1 MIKLLEPVTDF
12 FFNID
17 QKNFRHML
25 IATLGSV
32 IMLFLLLLYLQ
43 FNSVKKIKREM
54 KKVNNER
61 IQTKE
66 LLEKNE
72 ILKKQQIRVEEL
84 IAQDKQFKLKEFID
98 QMLEKLNISIKT
110 SSIRPKELENLR
122 SQGYEEIRMEMEL
135 VKLNTKQL
143 TDLLN
148 QLQQSKR
155 IDIKK
160 LEITKSKKDPT
171 IDVQLI
177 ITTLQKK
184 TEATDELEAE

>member
-1 MIKLLEPVTDF
+1 
-12 FFNID
+12 
-17 QKNFRHML
+17 
-25 IATLGSV
+25 
-32 IMLFLLLLYLQ
+32 
-43 FNSVKKIKREM
+43 M

-72 ILKKQQIRVEEL
+72 LLKKQQKRVEEL
-84 IAQDKQFKLKEFID
+84 IAQDKQFKLKEAVD
-98 QMLEKLNISIKT
+98 QILDKLGIKNNLKT
-110 SSIRPKELENLR
+110 SSISPKELENLR
-122 SQGYEEIRMEMEL
+122 SQGFEEIRMEIEII
-135 VKLNTKQL
+135 KINTKQM

-148 QLQQSKR
+148 ELQQNKR

-160 LEITKSKKDPT
+160 LEIKKAKKEPT

-184 TEATDELEAE
+184 TEATDELETE